1 MADRA
6 GRRAWLGLAVL
17 ALPALLLSLD
27 ISVLFLAL
35 PELSADL
42 GADRTEQLWI
52 TDIYGFMVAG
62 LLVTMGTLGDR
73 IGRRRLLLAG
83 AAAFAAASVLAAY
96 ASSPEMLIAAR
107 ALLGVAGATLGP
119 STLALISSLF
129 ADPAQRGQAIA
140 LWFSCFLAG
149 GALGPL
155 VGGVLLELF
164 WWGSV
169 FLVGVPVMAL
179 LLVLGPRLLPEDRAP
194 DAGRLDPASVALALA
209 AMLPVVYGLKALAR
223 EGWSAPALAALA
235 AGVACGAAFVWRQ
248 RRLADPL
255 LDLRLFR
262 IRALSAALGVSVL
275 GGVVLGGIFL
285 AVSQYLQLVAGRSPL
300 EAGLWLLPG
309 TLAMIAGTLA
319 GPRLARR
326 LGPARVVAAGMLTA
340 AAGALVLTQV
350 GSDGA
355 VGVLV
360 AGFSL
365 FFLGNGLPGG
375 IGIGL
380 IVGAAPPERAGSA
393 SALSETGQELGL
405 SLGLAT
411 LGSLAL
417 AVSRSELGGQPAPPS
432 GERLTGVAADA
443 FTAGLTTTAA
453 VGTACLVALAAVAA
467 VALRGVEP

>member
-1 MADRA
+1 MDTTTRVEPPVRA
-6 GRRAWLGLAVL
+6 GRREWIGLAEL
-17 ALPALLLSLD
+17 ALPTLLLALD

-169 FLVGVPVMAL
+169 VLVGVPVMAL

-209 AMLPVVYGLKALAR
+209 AMLP
-223 EGWSAPALAALA
+223 WST
-235 AGVACGAAFVWRQ
+235 GS
-248 RRLADPL
+248 RRS
-255 LDLRLFR
+255 R
-262 IRALSAALGVSVL
+262 
-275 GGVVLGGIFL
+275 
-285 AVSQYLQLVAGRSPL
+285 GR
-300 EAGLWLLPG
+300 
-309 TLAMIAGTLA
+309 A
-319 GPRLARR
+319 GPRPRSPRSRR
-326 LGPARVVAAGMLTA
+326 ASPAGPPSCGASAASRTRSWTCA
-340 AAGALVLTQV
+340 C
-350 GSDGA
+350 S
-355 VGVLV
+355 
-360 AGFSL
+360 
-365 FFLGNGLPGG
+365 
-375 IGIGL
+375 
-380 IVGAAPPERAGSA
+380 GSA
-393 SALSETGQELGL
+393 
-405 SLGLAT
+405 
-411 LGSLAL
+411 
-417 AVSRSELGGQPAPPS
+417 R
-432 GERLTGVAADA
+432 
-443 FTAGLTTTAA
+443 
-453 VGTACLVALAAVAA
+453 
-467 VALRGVEP
+467 